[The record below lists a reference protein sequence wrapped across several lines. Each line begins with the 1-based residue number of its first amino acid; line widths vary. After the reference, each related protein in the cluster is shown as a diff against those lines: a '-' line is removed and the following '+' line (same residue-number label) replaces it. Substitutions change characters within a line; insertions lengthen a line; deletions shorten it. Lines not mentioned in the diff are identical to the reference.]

1 MARRKKPTFLRRLLR
16 ISVPALLWL
25 IFVWWYSNTGGP
37 VTQPEINE
45 LMAVLETRGT
55 DPEQR
60 ELLREFLQNDTGDDF
75 VMLNLIELN
84 RNGSAEDPLLDA
96 RSALDRYMEHM
107 WPALLKRACHPV
119 SFGTTAANAIDLWGI
134 DGANRWTQG
143 AMMRYRSRRDLAQIV
158 LDPDIQGPHE
168 EKIAAM
174 RKTIA
179 IPLDPWFHM
188 GDPRLLFGLIAL
200 VLSLI
205 GMRR

>member
-119 SFGTTAANAIDLWGI
+119 SSGTTAANAIDLWGI